1 MGTMMAD
8 TTAID
13 ALTHQKASAT
23 TGQSL
28 MINVAKSAGVS
39 PFAQMMQM
47 MALKRAPSHVVAAEY
62 YDFQLYR
69 PSLTKAARAEFVGE
83 HGSFA
88 LNLKLSPPSMTHLRG
103 FLADKAALTT
113 LFGAWGLPTTKL
125 RAVFAP
131 HRRFGNLTTLRSAAE
146 VEAWILAQDSFPIFG
161 KPAKGCQALGSVR
174 IEAVDAA
181 AGMVRLSTG
190 REVRL
195 SSLAAEVA
203 ANGENGYVFQ
213 DVVTQHP
220 AINALIGSQ
229 NVSTLR
235 VVTVVENEQ
244 PKVLYTVWK
253 LGSDKAM
260 SDNFWQ
266 AGSLI
271 AHVDE
276 TNGKVLKCRH
286 GSGMATRWLENH
298 PVTELPIVGTHVPN
312 FAAAVELALLA
323 HSAFPINGILG
334 WDIALTP
341 TGACLIECNE
351 NTGHA
356 LYQYAADRG
365 IRNADFMPIFDRI
378 IAYNEQRGRNF
389 DEKRKAH
396 LAKKAKF

>member
-1 MGTMMAD
+1 MAD
-8 TTAID
+8 TVAGD
-13 ALTHQKASAT
+13 ALTHHKAAAAS
-23 TGQSL
+23 GQTH
-28 MINVAKSAGVS
+28 MVTVAKTAGVG

-47 MALKRAPSHVVAAEY
+47 MALKRAPNLVVANEY

-69 PSLTKAARAEFVGE
+69 PTLTKSAKREFVGE
-83 HGSFA
+83 RGSFA
-88 LNLKLSPPSMTHLRG
+88 LNLKLSPPGMTHLRG
-103 FLADKAALTT
+103 FLSDKAALTT
-113 LFGAWGLPTTKL
+113 LFGAWGLPTTTL
-125 RAVFAP
+125 RAVFSP
-131 HRRFGNLTTLRSAAE
+131 QRRFGTLTTLRHAAE
-146 VEAWILAQDSFPIFG
+146 VEAWLSSQEKFPIFG

-174 IEAVDAA
+174 IEAVDRA

-195 SSLAAEVA
+195 ATLAAEVA

-213 DVVTQHP
+213 DVVAQHP
-220 AINALIGSQ
+220 AVNALIGSQ

-235 VVTVVENEQ
+235 VVTVVENDQ

-253 LGSDKAM
+253 LGSAQAM

-271 AHVDE
+271 AHVDA
-276 TNGKVLKCRH
+276 TSGTVLKCRY
-286 GSGMATRWLENH
+286 GSGTATQWVDSH
-298 PVTELPIVGTHVPN
+298 PVTGLPILGTAVPN
-312 FAAAVELALLA
+312 FAAAVDLALEA
-323 HSAFPINGILG
+323 HGAFPINGILG

-341 TGACLIECNE
+341 DGACLIECNE

-365 IRNADFMPIFDRI
+365 VKNAEFTPIFDRI
-378 IAYNEQRGRNF
+378 IAHNEQVGRSF

-396 LAKKAKF
+396 LVQKAKF